1 MKFRPLCIDYHADA
15 VSLLQ
20 ECVRVVPQV
29 VIYPVNDV
37 VESSESECEE
47 GIQHEMSTAK
57 TPRFKAFKRSLS
69 PLKDNASFEYMKQ
82 DTLQDMDCDQ
92 SESDERSLFT
102 TGDSEFVVD
111 QQRKTLPP
119 LPRGKDSK
127 RSLPPVEDDISF
139 DYMNHET
146 LQDTDDEIVCHPLQ
160 DTDDEL
166 DPLQDTGDEMDRDKG
181 KSGKRLLSTRKPI
194 VNVRVMPSYR
204 HKAFNQHSKLGG
216 GGNQGKSAKRSLLTT
231 RTGEP
236 IGDFEYAINMIE
248 NDIRV
253 AVSVASPQLFAA

>member
-15 VSLLQ
+15 VSLLP
-20 ECVRVVPQV
+20 EGSRVVPQV
-29 VIYPVNDV
+29 VIYPANDV

-47 GIQHEMSTAK
+47 DDQQEKRIVP
-57 TPRFKAFKRSLS
+57 PRKAFKRSLS
-69 PLKDNASFEYMKQ
+69 PLKDNASFEYVKQ
-82 DTLQDMDCDQ
+82 DTLQDMECDQ

-102 TGDSEFVVD
+102 TGDSEFGVD

-127 RSLPPVEDDISF
+127 RSLSPVEDDISF

-146 LQDTDDEIVCHPLQ
+146 LQDTDDEIACHPLQDTEDEVDPLQ
-160 DTDDEL
+160 DTDDEM
-166 DPLQDTGDEMDRDKG
+166 ERDKG
-181 KSGKRLLSTRKPI
+181 KSRKRSLSTRKPI
-194 VNVRVMPSYR
+194 VNMKVMPSYR

-231 RTGEP
+231 RTGKP
-236 IGDFEYAINMIE
+236 IKDFEYAINMIE
-248 NDIRV
+248 NDILV
-253 AVSVASPQLFAA
+253 AVRVASPQLFAE